1 MQEQDGSTCSP
12 KSTRM
17 LASPILLERSS
28 RAWASSRSRRATNC
42 CIAGV
47 LARSIIMMQLVA
59 GRQQGSRHSDFSSS
73 STELSPD
80 SSLSPFDGTSSNNN
94 GTASAMEAASS
105 SPSTFVTTRL
115 IELVLQED
123 QRAEQTLT
131 LATGRVREGSSVA
144 NNDTHQ
150 EDVGTA
156 FGQESWFGS
165 TLSAPLSK
173 FLQFKPNLGSRG
185 ARASKKTAAE
195 GWPKELVI
203 TGIVILVIV
212 VLGIAACCVAC
223 LNGGGQ
229 DNRKGSRG
237 NYVDLEYGS
246 ATSPL
251 DFDSDRA
258 DALLDYAATQGEAPE
273 TNQRG
278 SGGSIDEVDEEG
290 FLVFPQMD
298 TSAIMGDD
306 PGASVKAASSSR
318 RITAKEIDVLLGGLP
333 LDEGDDSPLVDTAFE
348 DASDPEPPEMPPF
361 EIERRPREADES
373 SSENSWPRPGV
384 EETTMFSEKEDGIEN
399 EE

>member
-1 MQEQDGSTCSP
+1 MQKEDGSTCSP

-17 LASPILLERSS
+17 LASPILLVRSS
-28 RAWASSRSRRATNC
+28 RAWASRRSQRATNC

-47 LARSIIMMQLVA
+47 LASSMIQLVA
-59 GRQQGSRHSDFSSS
+59 GRRGSRHSDFSSS
-73 STELSPD
+73 TTEFSSD
-80 SSLSPFDGTSSNNN
+80 SSLSPFDGNSSSNN
-94 GTASAMEAASS
+94 GTASAMAASS
-105 SPSTFVTTRL
+105 SPSTFATTRL
-115 IELVLQED
+115 IEFVLHED

-131 LATGRVREGSSVA
+131 LATSREGSSVA
-144 NNDTHQ
+144 NNDEHQ
-150 EDVGTA
+150 EDVGNA
-156 FGQESWFGS
+156 FGQEWFGS

-173 FLQFKPNLGSRG
+173 FLQFKQNWVSRG

-203 TGIVILVIV
+203 TGIVIAVIV
-212 VLGIAACCVAC
+212 VLGIAACCVAY
-223 LNGGGQ
+223 LNDGGQ

-251 DFDSDRA
+251 DFDSGRA
-258 DALLDYAATQGEAPE
+258 DALLAYAATQGEVPE

-278 SGGSIDEVDEEG
+278 SGGSVDEVDAEG
-290 FLVFPQMD
+290 FLVFPQVD

-333 LDEGDDSPLVDTAFE
+333 LDEGDDSPLVDTAFGE
-348 DASDPEPPEMPPF
+348 ASDPEPPEMPPF
-361 EIERRPREADES
+361 EVERRPREADES

-384 EETTMFSEKEDGIEN
+384 EEATMLSGKEDGIE